1 MREERRE
8 KERREQHARPLND
21 RLRFLPAKKS
31 RASHRKECERGAI
44 SVGWEKK
51 AVNPAQA
58 NTARPRD
65 HGTRAPQAG
74 LQASF
79 YGYEATSF

>member
-31 RASHRKECERGAI
+31 RASHRKECERE
-44 SVGWEKK
+44 SDKRRVGKEGREPG
-51 AVNPAQA
+51 PA
-58 NTARPRD
+58 PCV
-65 HGTRAPQAG
+65 
-74 LQASF
+74 LLWL
-79 YGYEATSF
+79 